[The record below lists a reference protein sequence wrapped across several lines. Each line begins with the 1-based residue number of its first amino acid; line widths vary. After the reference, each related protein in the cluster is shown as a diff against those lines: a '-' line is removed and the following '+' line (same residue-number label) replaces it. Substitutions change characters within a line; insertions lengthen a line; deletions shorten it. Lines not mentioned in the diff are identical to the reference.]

1 MMVGQTLE
9 GMRVWDIRQA
19 VEAVRAREDWRALP
33 LTLRSS
39 GWMACNALYASLF
52 AAGIERLELGRLPRS
67 HRVGPDYLN
76 VLKVLDIPQALAMVV
91 ERGNVTLQETDVS
104 VADFAANSMR
114 RLGWKKEHLQ
124 IKPQVHSQ

>member
-9 GMRVWDIRQA
+9 SMRVWDIRQA
-19 VEAVRAREDWRALP
+19 VQAVRAREEWRTLP

-39 GWMACNALYASLF
+39 GDMACNALYASLF
-52 AAGIERLELGRLPRS
+52 LPGIERLELGRLPRS

-76 VLKVLDIPQALAMVV
+76 VLKVLDIPQALAMAV

-104 VADFAANSMR
+104 VADYAANSMR

-124 IKPQVHSQ
+124 IKPQLQSQ